1 MNTQAEHQKEPN
13 SPGNPPR
20 SVGRLA
26 LGLALY
32 VVLIAGYLFVLR
44 LLGSPLLRLYQ
55 TRLGVYALVALG
67 LIAAQGLV
75 LESITTFLAEHL
87 GIVTHEE
94 R

>member
-1 MNTQAEHQKEPN
+1 MT
-13 SPGNPPR
+13 SPSRPQRKSGSPDDPPR
-20 SVGRLA
+20 PVVRLA

-44 LLGSPLLRLYQ
+44 LLGAPLLRLYH

-67 LIAAQGLV
+67 LIILQGLV